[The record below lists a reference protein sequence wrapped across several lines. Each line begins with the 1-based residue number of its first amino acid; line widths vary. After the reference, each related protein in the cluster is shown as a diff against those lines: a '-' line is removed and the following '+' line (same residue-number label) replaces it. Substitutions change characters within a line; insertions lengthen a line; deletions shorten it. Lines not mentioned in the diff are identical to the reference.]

1 MEWVVCNLC
10 GSDENRVVFQ
20 EFGLNNVKCR
30 KCGLVYVNPRLSQ
43 EELDNFYQG
52 EFYSK
57 GKASPEQ
64 MAEVFPD
71 SERFGVDR
79 EELASQLV
87 RMYTTCKHDQ
97 EKRTDVDLL
106 KVHEFAKMR
115 MLLKEI
121 SRYQPRGRFLDI
133 GCGYGYLLKFA
144 KEEYGYETYGIEPN
158 EQLAETCRES
168 RGLPNIFHGTLH
180 EADYESGYFDVV
192 TVTDVLEHLPD
203 PSAALNEINRLLA
216 SGGMLLIKV
225 PNADYQL
232 LKANLITKL
241 GLKKMME
248 SMIAFSGLL
257 MPQEHIY
264 NYSQRTLRKY
274 LRKAG
279 FEQLKLIVLPSRL
292 TGLSWIRDSFHRLY
306 HTFARLLYRLS
317 FGRLNLCVWL
327 VVLAQKK

>member
-1 MEWVVCNLC
+1 M
-10 GSDENRVVFQ
+10 
-20 EFGLNNVKCR
+20 
-30 KCGLVYVNPRLSQ
+30 
-43 EELDNFYQG
+43 
-52 EFYSK
+52 
-57 GKASPEQ
+57 
-64 MAEVFPD
+64 
-71 SERFGVDR
+71 
-79 EELASQLV
+79 
-87 RMYTTCKHDQ
+87 
-97 EKRTDVDLL
+97 
-106 KVHEFAKMR
+106 
-115 MLLKEI
+115 
-121 SRYQPRGRFLDI
+121 
-133 GCGYGYLLKFA
+133 
-144 KEEYGYETYGIEPN
+144 
-158 EQLAETCRES
+158 
-168 RGLPNIFHGTLH
+168 
-180 EADYESGYFDVV
+180 V